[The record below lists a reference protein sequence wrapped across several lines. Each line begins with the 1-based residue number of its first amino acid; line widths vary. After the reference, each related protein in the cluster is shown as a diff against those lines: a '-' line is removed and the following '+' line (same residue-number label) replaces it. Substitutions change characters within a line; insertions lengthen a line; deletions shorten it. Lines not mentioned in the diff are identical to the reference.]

1 MFFKLGHFTIAHQHK
16 ATGTNINEERTTA
29 QRRIYS
35 IVVVFWKETAHSP
48 CWRAINMAFKIYNL
62 LNR

>member
-48 CWRAINMAFKIYNL
+48 VEGL
-62 LNR
+62 